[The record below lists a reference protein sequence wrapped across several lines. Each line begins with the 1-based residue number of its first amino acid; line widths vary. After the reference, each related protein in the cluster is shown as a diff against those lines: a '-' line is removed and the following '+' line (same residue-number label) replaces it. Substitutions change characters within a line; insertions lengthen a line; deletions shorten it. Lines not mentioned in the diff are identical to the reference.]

1 MVLLSFPAKMS
12 CVLFQAPCQEV
23 VIATYEARP
32 MPDDHD
38 TKSDF
43 ENFHHPIS

>member
-1 MVLLSFPAKMS
+1 MVFLSFPAKMS
-12 CVLFQAPCQEV
+12 CVLFQAPRQEV